1 MATITDSQKNW
12 IVVLI
17 MAALL
22 FNTFYTGSHAYPWIE
37 DSDGWE
43 HASAVQYI
51 LTFDNPM
58 QPAPYTS
65 SHYLLPYPPLYDM
78 AMAALK
84 TISGLTIPETL
95 KTFNSLMCALAIPG
109 FYLWSSTK
117 FGNRIGLWS
126 TFVITCLPSFMSHF
140 IWSQSLAICLMFPA
154 MYLFEKRSQW
164 SVIAMGLV
172 MVTQPSVAVIFAV
185 IMCIYAVTD
194 GLATRVP
201 RLANETTAG
210 GFQRGTRDPG
220 RGTNGYKF
228 VVLAIA
234 WAFVFFWGPCFV
246 TYGFDTVMKQISF
259 NDIYTFPSQTYW
271 LADFIDAPTTTL
283 IDQPTGLGLG
293 IFILAIS
300 GIWLA
305 WKQKNLFLL
314 ALLAFC
320 LIGLEASILPI
331 KLLPH
336 RFWVFL
342 AIPVSILAG
351 MAAANIIDRYPA
363 YKIIAAIGIIILVI
377 LTGLAP
383 KVQMETSVWT
393 SPELPTAA
401 FVQGYLNLPPGSQ
414 VYDFC
419 APEHIADGF
428 GLKGRAWDPEAA
440 AKNWSRD
447 SAWLKLKGYQYA
459 IIDQACTPTHSVD
472 EVNQKLLFLSH
483 DPGLN
488 ISVNLSINQT
498 FYVFEV
504 KQK

>member
-1 MATITDSQKNW
+1 MITDSQKNW
-12 IVVLI
+12 IIVFILT
-17 MAALL
+17 LFL
-22 FNTFYTGSHAYPWIE
+22 FNAYYTGSHAYPWLE
-37 DSDGWE
+37 DNDPLE

-51 LTFDNPM
+51 LTFGTPM
-58 QPAPYTS
+58 QPAPYLI
-65 SHYLLPYPPLYDM
+65 HYLLPYPPLYDM
-78 AMAALK
+78 LTAAFKL
-84 TISGLTIPETL
+84 LTNLSVPDAL
-95 KTFNSLMCALAIPG
+95 KTFNSLLCALTIPG

-126 TFVITCLPSFMSHF
+126 TFIIFSLPSFMSHF

-172 MVTQPSVAVIFAV
+172 MITQPSVAIIFAA
-185 IMCIYAVTD
+185 IMCMYSVI
-194 GLATRVP
+194 
-201 RLANETTAG
+201 EK
-210 GFQRGTRDPG
+210 RDYHLVALG
-220 RGTNGYKF
+220 
-228 VVLAIA
+228 IA
-234 WAFVFFWGPCFV
+234 WAFVFFWGPCFA

-259 NDIYTFPSQTYW
+259 NDIYTFPSQTYG
-271 LADFIDAPTTTL
+271 LGDFIDAPTQTL

-305 WKQKNLFLL
+305 WKQKNIFLL
-314 ALLAFC
+314 VMLAFC

-351 MAAANIIDRYPA
+351 MAAASIIDKFPN
-363 YKIIAAIGIIILVI
+363 YKTPAAIGIILLVAM
-377 LTGLAP
+377 TGLTP
-383 KVQMETSVWT
+383 KVQVETSVWT

-401 FVQGYLNLPPGSQ
+401 FVQGYLNIPLDSQ
-414 VYDFC
+414 AYDFC